1 MSQVVALTTEL
12 GEEKEEAA
20 RASAEVDK
28 LTRLLR
34 DKERL
39 LLEASDLLGA
49 AEAHCSATH
58 AQATLS
64 KLNSSFLFLF
74 FVVILLLFSFSTSFF
89 SFFLYFLSSWFNVET
104 RLQSLRH
111 HLSLI
116 RSS

>member
-49 AEAHCSATH
+49 AEAHCSAAH
-58 AQATLS
+58 SQATLS
-64 KLNSSFLFLF
+64 KLNSSFRL

-89 SFFLYFLSSWFNVET
+89 SFFIYFSSCMV
-104 RLQSLRH
+104 QS
-111 HLSLI
+111 
-116 RSS
+116 